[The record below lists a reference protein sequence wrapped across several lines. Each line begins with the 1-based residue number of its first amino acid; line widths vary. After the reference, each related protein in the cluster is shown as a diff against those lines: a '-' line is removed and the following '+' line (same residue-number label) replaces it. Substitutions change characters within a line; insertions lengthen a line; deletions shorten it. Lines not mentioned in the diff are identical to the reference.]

1 MSQDLTLITARIDRG
16 AVNETALVDILEQD
30 NDFSENEEYY
40 RPDTLALGFKNEA
53 ERVSKEI
60 YEKFKDNEEESERL
74 DSMVTELFE
83 IRGFIGAS
91 SNYGYYRYD
100 VIETDFEYIVVI
112 AATFN

>member
-40 RPDTLALGFKNEA
+40 RPDTLALGFENEA

-74 DSMVTELFE
+74 NSMVTELFE
-83 IRGFIGAS
+83 VSGFIGAS
-91 SNYGYYRYD
+91 SNYGRYRYD